1 MHLEPFGVVNGQTVQ
16 LYTLSNSN
24 GMRVTI
30 SNYGGILQRI
40 DVPDRNGEYANVAL
54 GFTSLNDYVQRSPFF
69 GALVGRFGNRIAYG
83 KFTLD
88 GQQYQ
93 LPINNGPHSLH
104 GGPNGFHAQV
114 WQADSSPATQRIEL
128 SRISPNGEAGYPG
141 ALSVN
146 VTYTLTPDNAIRI
159 DYRAS
164 TNQPTILNLTN
175 HSYFNLAGEGSGDIL
190 GHIVEL
196 NADRYTPI
204 DATLIPTG
212 NLEPVRGTQL
222 DFRTPQVIGSR
233 IRNGAEQLALARG
246 YDHNFVL
253 NRAEDEAELVMAARV
268 HEPTSGRVLEV
279 WTTQPGVQ
287 FYTGNF
293 LDATLVGTGGKIYR
307 QADGFALE
315 TQHFPDSPN
324 QSNFP
329 STVLRPGQTFT
340 STTLFRFSVA

>member
-1 MHLEPFGVVNGQTVQ
+1 MHLDPFGEVHGQAVQ
-16 LYTLSNSN
+16 LYTLSNAN
-24 GMRVTI
+24 GMRVSI
-30 SNYGGILQRI
+30 SNYGGVIQRI
-40 DVPDRNGEYANVAL
+40 DVPDRNGALANVAL
-54 GFTSLNDYVQRSPFF
+54 GFRRLDDYVQRSPFF

-104 GGPNGFHAQV
+104 GGPHGFHAQV
-114 WQADSSPATQRIEL
+114 WQAEHALDPRRLEL
-128 SRISPNGEAGYPG
+128 SLISPDGEEGYPG

-146 VTYTLTPDNAIRI
+146 VTYTLTPDSAIRI
-159 DYRAS
+159 DYRAA
-164 TNQPTILNLTN
+164 TDQPTILNLTN

-190 GHIVEL
+190 AHVVEL
-196 NADRYTPI
+196 NADHYTPI

-212 NLEPVRGTQL
+212 NLEPVRGTPL
-222 DFRTPQVIGSR
+222 DFRTPQPIESR
-233 IRNGAEQLALARG
+233 IRDGAEQLAFARG

-268 HEPTSGRVLEV
+268 HEPTSGRLLEV

-293 LDATLVGTGGKIYR
+293 LDATLIGTGGKIYR

-324 QSNFP
+324 HANFP
-329 STVLRPGQTFT
+329 STELRPGQTFT
-340 STTLFRFSVA
+340 STTVFRFSVA